1 MKMNIQEAVSVVGL
15 FQKVS
20 PKAFVAL
27 AACGKLRQFVKG
39 EHLFFDK
46 DPVETIYVVVSGLVS
61 LYKTNAQGEK
71 KVIFILD
78 QGKLINEVVL
88 QGTTASVNCE
98 VFETAQVLCFNKHD
112 FLDIMEHDFA
122 LTKGVLD
129 SLSIK
134 VRRTYRQ
141 LKNTSTAL
149 RGDKRVAAKLWKLSK
164 DFGVTGPGGTTI
176 TLNLSI
182 TYLAD
187 LLGLKRE
194 TVSRQLKALAQQGL
208 IRIENGRITILDCD
222 KLCEFF
228 KAP

>member
-98 VFETAQVLCFNKHD
+98 VFETAQVLCFNKYD

-129 SLSIK
+129 SLSVK

-141 LKNTSTAL
+141 LKNTSTGHCGEISAL
-149 RGDKRVAAKLWKLSK
+149 PPNSGSCQKILASPDPTEPLS
-164 DFGVTGPGGTTI
+164 
-176 TLNLSI
+176 L
-182 TYLAD
+182 
-187 LLGLKRE
+187 
-194 TVSRQLKALAQQGL
+194 
-208 IRIENGRITILDCD
+208 
-222 KLCEFF
+222 
-228 KAP
+228 

>member
-1 MKMNIQEAVSVVGL
+1 M
-15 FQKVS
+15 
-20 PKAFVAL
+20 
-27 AACGKLRQFVKG
+27 
-39 EHLFFDK
+39 
-46 DPVETIYVVVSGLVS
+46 
-61 LYKTNAQGEK
+61 
-71 KVIFILD
+71 
-78 QGKLINEVVL
+78 INEVVL
-88 QGTTASVNCE
+88 QGMTASVNCE
-98 VFETAQVLCFNKHD
+98 VFETAQVLCFNKYD
-112 FLDIMEHDFA
+112 FLDIMEHDFV

-141 LKNTSTAL
+141 LKNTSAAL

-208 IRIENGRITILDCD
+208 IRIKNGRITILDCE

>member
-1 MKMNIQEAVSVVGL
+1 MKMKIQEAVSVVEI
-15 FQKVS
+15 FRKSS
-20 PKAFVAL
+20 PQSMNAL
-27 AACGKLRQFVKG
+27 VACGKLRQFNKG

-78 QGKLINEVVL
+78 QGDLINEVVL
-88 QGTTASVNCE
+88 QGVTASVNCE
-98 VFETAQVLCFNKHD
+98 VFETAQFLCFNKHE
-112 FLDIMEHDFA
+112 FLKIMEHDFT

-129 SLSIK
+129 SLSLK
-134 VRRTYRQ
+134 VRRMYRQ

-164 DFGVTGPGGTTI
+164 DFGVAGPEGTTI

-194 TVSRQLKALAQQGL
+194 TVSRQLKRLSQQGL
-208 IRIENGRITILDCD
+208 ICIANGRITILDCD
-222 KLCEFF
+222 KLGEFF

>member
-1 MKMNIQEAVSVVGL
+1 MKMKIQEAMSVVEI
-15 FQKVS
+15 FRKSS
-20 PKAFVAL
+20 PQSMNAL
-27 AACGKLRQFVKG
+27 AACGNLRQFSKG
-39 EHLFFDK
+39 EHLFFDR

-78 QGKLINEVVL
+78 QGDLINEVVL
-88 QGTTASVNCE
+88 QGVTASVNCE
-98 VFETAQVLCFNKHD
+98 VFETAQVLCFNKHE
-112 FLDIMEHDFA
+112 FLKIMEHDFT

-129 SLSIK
+129 SLSLK
-134 VRRTYRQ
+134 VRRMYRQ

-164 DFGVTGPGGTTI
+164 DFGVAGPEGTTI

-194 TVSRQLKALAQQGL
+194 TVSRQLKRLSQQGL
-208 IRIENGRITILDCD
+208 ICIANGRITILDCD
-222 KLCEFF
+222 KLGEFF

>member
-1 MKMNIQEAVSVVGL
+1 MKMNIQEAVLVVEV
-15 FQKVS
+15 FQKVA
-20 PKAFVAL
+20 PKSLLAL

-88 QGTTASVNCE
+88 QGMTASVNCE

-129 SLSIK
+129 SLSLK
-134 VRRTYRQ
+134 VRRMYRQ

-164 DFGVTGPGGTTI
+164 DFGVAGPRGTTI

-194 TVSRQLKALAQQGL
+194 TVSRQLKGLSQQGL
-208 IRIENGRITILDCD
+208 ICIANGRITILDCD
-222 KLCEFF
+222 KLGEFF

>member
-1 MKMNIQEAVSVVGL
+1 MKMKIQEAVSVVEI
-15 FQKVS
+15 FRKSS
-20 PKAFVAL
+20 PQSMNAL
-27 AACGKLRQFVKG
+27 VACGKLRQFNKG

-78 QGKLINEVVL
+78 QGDLINEVVL
-88 QGTTASVNCE
+88 QGVTASVNCE
-98 VFETAQVLCFNKHD
+98 VFETAQVLCFNKHE
-112 FLDIMEHDFA
+112 FLKIMEHDFT

-129 SLSIK
+129 SLSLK
-134 VRRTYRQ
+134 VRRMYRQ

-164 DFGVTGPGGTTI
+164 DFGVAGPEGTTI

-194 TVSRQLKALAQQGL
+194 TVSRQLKRLSQQGL
-208 IRIENGRITILDCD
+208 ICIANGRITILDCD
-222 KLCEFF
+222 KLGEFF

>member
-1 MKMNIQEAVSVVGL
+1 MKMKIQEAVSVVEI
-15 FQKVS
+15 FRKSS
-20 PKAFVAL
+20 PQSMNAL
-27 AACGKLRQFVKG
+27 VACGKLRQFSKG

-78 QGKLINEVVL
+78 QGDLINEVVL
-88 QGTTASVNCE
+88 QGVTASVNCE
-98 VFETAQVLCFNKHD
+98 VFETAQVLCFNKHE
-112 FLDIMEHDFA
+112 FLKIMEHDFT

-129 SLSIK
+129 SLSLK
-134 VRRTYRQ
+134 VRRMYRQ

-164 DFGVTGPGGTTI
+164 DFGVAGPEGTTI

-194 TVSRQLKALAQQGL
+194 TVSRQLKGLSQQGL
-208 IRIENGRITILDCD
+208 ICIANGRITILDCD
-222 KLCEFF
+222 KLGEFF